1 MTSSSGPIRAVIFDY
16 GGVLTTPGRVAI
28 MAWLEQ
34 ERIQPESFSETL
46 KAWLS
51 RKAPPGTP
59 LHRLETGELE
69 AEEFNRLLAQRLRS
83 ADGKPV
89 DPTGLLGR
97 LFANMAPN
105 PTMFDLVREV
115 RDRGVR
121 TAMLSNSWGNDYPW
135 DQLDGLFELSVISG
149 ETGLRKP
156 DPRIYRTTLEQ
167 LGLQPHETVFVDDGA
182 PNIEAAAEIGMR
194 TVLHSS
200 SDQTRAQLAELL
212 PELPH
217 VPAEENR

>member
-89 DPTGLLGR
+89 EPTGLLGR

-194 TVLHSS
+194 TVLHSN
-200 SDQTRAQLAELL
+200 SDQTRARLAELL